1 MPRKPRLHFPGA
13 VYHVMM
19 RGNQGQDVFIDPADR
34 IRFYLLLQS
43 GIERFGHRIH
53 AFCLMTNHVH
63 LAVQVGATP
72 LARIMQNLGFRY
84 TQYFN
89 RRHQKTGHLFQGRYK
104 ALLVEADSYLL
115 ELVRYIHLNP
125 VRAGMVARPED
136 HPWSGHNAYLGAEGI
151 PWLTTDWVFAQWAP
165 TKGAARRHYRQFVD
179 AGLDE
184 GYRAD
189 FHQGSFEGR
198 ALGDDRFI
206 EAALTR
212 SEEDIQP
219 APTLDAI
226 IAGVCSVCQLTR
238 EEISSR
244 SRIRATSEARA
255 MIALLVRETKGL
267 KLADLSQ
274 YLNQDIS
281 SLSQA
286 ARRLVLR
293 LSEDAD
299 FRLRFD
305 EVKGNIPNCQA

>member
-13 VYHVMM
+13 VYHVIL
-19 RGNQGQDVFIDPADR
+19 RGNQGQDVFLDLADR
-34 IRFYLLLQS
+34 TRFYLLVQA
-43 GIERFGHRIH
+43 GIERFGHRVH
-53 AFCLMTNHVH
+53 AFCLMSNHLH
-63 LAVQVGATP
+63 LAIQVGATP

-125 VRAGMVARPED
+125 VRAGMVERAEGY
-136 HPWSGHNAYLGAEGI
+136 PWSGHNAYLGLEDI

-165 TKGAARRHYRQFVD
+165 TKEAARKRYQQFVV
-179 AGLDE
+179 AGLHE
-184 GYRAD
+184 EYRAD
-189 FHQGSFEGR
+189 FHRGSFEGR

-206 EAALTR
+206 EDALAR
-212 SEEDIQP
+212 AKEDVQP

-226 IAGVCSVCQLTR
+226 IAGVCSACQLTR
-238 EEISSR
+238 EEIASR
-244 SRIRATSEARA
+244 SRVRITSEARG

-267 KLADLSQ
+267 TLADLSQ
-274 YLNQDIS
+274 CLNQDIS

-286 ARRLVLR
+286 ARRLELR
-293 LSEDAD
+293 LREDANVQE
-299 FRLRFD
+299 RF
-305 EVKGNIPNCQA
+305 EMAGRNIPNC